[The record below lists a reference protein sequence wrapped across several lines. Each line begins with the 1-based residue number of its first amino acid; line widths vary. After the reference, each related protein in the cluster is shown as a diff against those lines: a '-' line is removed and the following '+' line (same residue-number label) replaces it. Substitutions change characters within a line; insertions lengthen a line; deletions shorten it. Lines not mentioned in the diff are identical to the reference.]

1 MSRFDLREQFR
12 ACGLNII
19 GRRAGG
25 QIGID
30 VQKANGRDFGLFRLR
45 MSLAERLHFVGVEI
59 NAVSLAV
66 GFGQPSQR
74 GGLSGICLREALA
87 NYRAIAGWMNSAQMR
102 LISRQ
107 ADGESDGL
115 RQVRFDVDHR

>member
-1 MSRFDLREQFR
+1 
-12 ACGLNII
+12 
-19 GRRAGG
+19 
-25 QIGID
+25 
-30 VQKANGRDFGLFRLR
+30 V
-45 MSLAERLHFVGVEI
+45 SLAERLHFVGVEI
-59 NAVSLAV
+59 NAVSFAV

-74 GGLSGICLREALA
+74 AACPDLSSEALA

-115 RQVRFDVDHR
+115 RKFV

>member
-1 MSRFDLREQFR
+1 MRSQHHRALCRRE
-12 ACGLNII
+12 I
-19 GRRAGG
+19 GV
-25 QIGID
+25 D

-74 GGLSGICLREALA
+74 GGLSGFCLREAPA
-87 NYRAIAGWMNSAQMR
+87 NYRAIAGGMNSAQMR

-107 ADGESDGL
+107 ADGERDGL
-115 RQVRFDVDHR
+115 RQVRFDVDQR